1 MLKKMLIMTMAIPFV
16 VAAGCSGSED
26 GGGDQAAVAPPR
38 LSNVEVLTVE
48 PTNLKEY
55 IVLSAY
61 SEAVRDVV
69 LSSEQGGKLLEVRAD
84 RGDMVSRGA
93 VLARVGT
100 DIYRARLKEARAGL
114 KLKKAALKKA
124 DALFERE
131 SISAMQRLRAQVEH
145 DAAEAQVE
153 LAETQLERSV
163 ITAPFSGRVDERYVD
178 QDEMVTPGGQVFRLV
193 DNSRMKLISELA
205 EREVTFAR
213 EGITA
218 AVHFDAFADTVFHAR
233 LTFVAAT
240 ADAASRTF
248 RCEFGL
254 DNPNGEVRGGM
265 HARVKMLKAEYDNAI
280 VLPQTAL
287 VETENGRNVF
297 VLDGRV
303 AMRRAVK
310 VGASN
315 EGQVV
320 VSQGLRAG
328 EQVIVSGQRD
338 LVDGQQVRATGGK
351 D

>member
-1 MLKKMLIMTMAIPFV
+1 MLKKILIITLAIPLV
-16 VAAGCSGSED
+16 AAAGCSGDED
-26 GGGDQAAVAPPR
+26 GGGNQAAVAPTR
-38 LSNVEVLTVE
+38 LANVEVLTVE

-84 RGDMVSRGA
+84 RGDMVRRGA

-114 KLKKAALKKA
+114 KLRKAALKKA
-124 DALFERE
+124 DALFERA

-153 LAETQLERSV
+153 LAETRLERSV

-193 DNSRMKLISELA
+193 DNGRMKLISELA

-218 AVHFDAFADTVFHAR
+218 EAHFDAFADTVFHAR

-248 RCEFGL
+248 RCEFRL

-265 HARVKMLKAEYDNAI
+265 HARVKMLKAEYDDAI

-297 VLDGRV
+297 VLEGRI
-303 AMRRAVK
+303 AMRRAVT

-320 VSQGLRAG
+320 ISQGLRSG